1 MTERL
6 INMVLAVTKTS
17 LDKSQAGKHEVGTLI
32 LSGAVRKDLTE
43 KEAF

>member
-1 MTERL
+1 
-6 INMVLAVTKTS
+6 MVLGVMKTS

-32 LSGAVRKDLTE
+32 LSGAVRKDLAE